1 MESLNNTLFDENEL
15 WRILVLIGLILAGF
29 VGGKVL
35 KFVFKRSS
43 EKFDAKG
50 WQIIACLIHE
60 IAEFITLILITLAFI
75 FGLKVLILEVS
86 ARAFFDTLSEILGA
100 LAIGYAIFNLI
111 KVPSRWFEIKTSMTE
126 TKLDEMLVPL
136 VRRSLKFTVIVLLF
150 VQIVEILSDKPITSI
165 IAGLGIGGLA
175 IALAGQESI
184 RNFFGSVM
192 ILADRPF
199 DVGDRILV
207 DGHDGPVV
215 EVGLRSTKV
224 ETLEGHLVTIPN
236 GRLADMSIQN
246 IGRRPFIR
254 RIVNIGLP
262 FGIEPS
268 KVDTALKIL
277 RTLLKDHKGFQDPFE
292 PRVYL
297 NDIKDD
303 RFNIIVIYWF
313 HPPAYWDF
321 LGFSEWFNKEV
332 HLQFTQANIPF
343 GYPSQRIH
351 LADSN
356 RSSPPSIRDE

>member
-1 MESLNNTLFDENEL
+1 M
-15 WRILVLIGLILAGF
+15 
-29 VGGKVL
+29 
-35 KFVFKRSS
+35 
-43 EKFDAKG
+43 
-50 WQIIACLIHE
+50 
-60 IAEFITLILITLAFI
+60 
-75 FGLKVLILEVS
+75 
-86 ARAFFDTLSEILGA
+86 
-100 LAIGYAIFNLI
+100 
-111 KVPSRWFEIKTSMTE
+111 
-126 TKLDEMLVPL
+126 
-136 VRRSLKFTVIVLLF
+136 LF

-184 RNFFGSVM
+184 RNFFGSIM

-199 DVGDRILV
+199 DVGDRIVV

-246 IGRRPFIR
+246 IGKRPFIR

-262 FGIEPS
+262 FDIEPS
-268 KVDTALKIL
+268 KVDTALEIL
-277 RTLLKDHKGFQDPFE
+277 RALLKDHKGFQDPFE

-303 RFNIIVIYWF
+303 RFNIIVIYWY

-321 LGFSEWFNKEV
+321 LEFSEWFNKEV
-332 HLQFTQANIPF
+332 HLQFTEANIPF

-356 RSSPPSIRDE
+356 RVDRDSSH